1 LKDKDNPPHKAR
13 VESTLCP
20 PRTHN
25 PRFGKEIE
33 VGVATGSL
41 VSFEA

>member
-25 PRFGKEIE
+25 PRFGKELVE
-33 VGVATGSL
+33 VGVASL
-41 VSFEA
+41 VSFEP